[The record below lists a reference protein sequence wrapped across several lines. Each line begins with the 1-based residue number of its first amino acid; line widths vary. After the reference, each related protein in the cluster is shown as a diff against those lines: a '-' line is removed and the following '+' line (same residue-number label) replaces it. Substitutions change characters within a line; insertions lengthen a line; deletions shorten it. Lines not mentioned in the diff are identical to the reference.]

1 MRLQSYENNL
11 TRQFSRLPV
20 IAVYMQLIYKELNNK
35 LPKFYWF
42 PVLNRCGDNKK
53 NNKYYNLLFLSTYDT
68 VPTFSK
74 QQFTSLKKFQTF
86 CSGISKSLYTIKQ
99 ELTVC

>member
-53 NNKYYNLLFLSTYDT
+53 
-68 VPTFSK
+68 K
-74 QQFTSLKKFQTF
+74 QQIL
-86 CSGISKSLYTIKQ
+86 
-99 ELTVC
+99 